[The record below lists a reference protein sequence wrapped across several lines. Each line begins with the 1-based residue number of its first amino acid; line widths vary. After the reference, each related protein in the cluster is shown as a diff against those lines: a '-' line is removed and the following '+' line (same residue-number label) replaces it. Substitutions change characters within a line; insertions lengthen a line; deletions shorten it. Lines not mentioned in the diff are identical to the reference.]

1 MRISDW
7 SSDVC
12 SSDLSPTSVL
22 RSRVSYRRSCAII
35 VILLENPI
43 ALGGSKGSVGF
54 VEVDDHRRPVAR
66 GAELRGV
73 ALDRVLLHRCPPPGL
88 LAPAVQDGG
97 QPRCPRP
104 RSPPAHTGTGAAAPT
119 A

>member
-12 SSDLSPTSVL
+12 SSDLLSPSPTSVL
-22 RSRVSYRRSCAII
+22 RSRVRYRCSCAII

-54 VEVDDHRRPVAR
+54 VEVDDHRRPVER

-73 ALDRVLLHRCPPPGL
+73 ALDRVLIDRDRRAVR
-88 LAPAVQDGG
+88 LARAVQEELGRASG
-97 QPRCPRP
+97 REKVG
-104 RSPPAHTGTGAAAPT
+104 HEV
-119 A
+119 

>member
-22 RSRVSYRRSCAII
+22 RSRVRYRRSCAII
-35 VILLENPI
+35 VILLENQI

-54 VEVDDHRRPVAR
+54 VEVDDHRRPVER

-73 ALDRVLLHRCPPPGL
+73 ALDSVLIGSEERRVGTESVRTCKS
-88 LAPAVQDGG
+88 
-97 QPRCPRP
+97 RW
-104 RSPPAHTGTGAAAPT
+104 SPYI
-119 A
+119 